1 MPAMLS
7 SVFIASEGLSVL
19 PSDWSHAEILAFP
32 LSAPVSC
39 QPETGVSVFDVG
51 ETGPHS
57 ALPVAASETA
67 QAEEPAVALD
77 ESAVLAAVGQPPSP
91 LADVFPM
98 FQLLGSAGWS
108 QPVGSAG
115 WSQPLPKALSGWPH
129 ASVSPVVCESSFLL
143 LEGAAQVSIPLAGG
157 GSQLA
162 DSQPP
167 LSVVGL
173 APLALALKS
182 RLVCLPHP
190 VSLSRG
196 SLKAA
201 LVGGGLDRPPFQR
214 TQ

>member
-1 MPAMLS
+1 MSGIRLGAAAWWDPQVSMPAMLS
-7 SVFIASEGLSVL
+7 SVFIASEGFSVL
-19 PSDWSHAEILAFP
+19 PADWSHAEILAFP

-39 QPETGVSVFDVG
+39 QPETGGSVFDV
-51 ETGPHS
+51 EENGPHS

-67 QAEEPAVALD
+67 QAEGPAVALD

-108 QPVGSAG
+108 QPVGSAA
-115 WSQPLPKALSGWPH
+115 WSQPLPKALIGWPH

-143 LEGAAQVSIPLAGG
+143 LEGAAQVSVPLAGAVR
-157 GSQLA
+157 SQPA
-162 DSQPP
+162 DSQPL

-182 RLVCLPHP
+182 RLV
-190 VSLSRG
+190 
-196 SLKAA
+196 
-201 LVGGGLDRPPFQR
+201 
-214 TQ
+214 